1 MSITLTS
8 VHDFRLDL
16 RVPFFGLVSN
26 VESSTVFIEPVTD
39 HGLEYLDLCFRWF
52 EFPKN

>member
-26 VESSTVFIEPVTD
+26 VESSTVFIDSNGKPTSWAEIVFN
-39 HGLEYLDLCFRWF
+39 L
-52 EFPKN
+52 